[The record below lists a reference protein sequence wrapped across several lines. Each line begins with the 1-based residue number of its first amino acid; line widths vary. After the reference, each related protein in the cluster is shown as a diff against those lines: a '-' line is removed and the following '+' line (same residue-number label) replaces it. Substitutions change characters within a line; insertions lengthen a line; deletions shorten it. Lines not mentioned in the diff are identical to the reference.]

1 MSMRSLKLV
10 PLGAAALLVLQG
22 CVTPPP
28 GPQIVAMPG
37 PNKPFAVFQQDRAVC
52 IQFADEQAGRAATD
66 ANNRQ
71 LGTAAIGTVLGAALG
86 AAVGGGRGAGVGAAS
101 GAIFG
106 TAAGAGPAARAQH
119 RIQYRYD
126 ALYAQCMYSRGNQ
139 VPGFPAPQ
147 APPPP
152 PPPR

>member
-1 MSMRSLKLV
+1 MPSLKLMS
-10 PLGAAALLVLQG
+10 LGVAALFALQG
-22 CVTPPP
+22 CVTPPA

-37 PNKPFAVFQQDRAVC
+37 PNKPFEVFNQDRAVC
-52 IQFADEQAGRAATD
+52 TQFADEQVGRAATE

-86 AAVGGGRGAGVGAAS
+86 AAVGGGRGAGVGAAG

-106 TAAGAGPAARAQH
+106 TAAGSGPAARAQYRLQH
-119 RIQYRYD
+119 RYD

-139 VPGFPAPQ
+139 VPGFAMPPGM
-147 APPPP
+147 PPP

>member
-1 MSMRSLKLV
+1 MPSLKLV
-10 PLGAAALLVLQG
+10 ALGAASLLALQG
-22 CVTPPP
+22 CVTPPA

-37 PNKPFAVFQQDRAVC
+37 PNKPFEVFQQDRAVC
-52 IQFADEQAGRAATD
+52 MQYADEQVGRAAT
-66 ANNRQ
+66 AASNRQ
-71 LGTAAIGTVLGAALG
+71 LGTAVLGTALGAALG

-106 TAAGAGPAARAQH
+106 TAAGAGPAAYAQN
-119 RIQYRYD
+119 RLQYRYD

-139 VPGFPAPQ
+139 VPGFAAP
-147 APPPP
+147 PGVPPP

>member
-1 MSMRSLKLV
+1 MPSLKLMS
-10 PLGAAALLVLQG
+10 LGAAALLALQG
-22 CVTPPP
+22 CVTPPA

-37 PNKPFAVFQQDRAVC
+37 PNKPYDVFNQDRAVC
-52 IQFADEQAGRAATD
+52 MQFADEQVGRAATE

-86 AAVGGGRGAGVGAAS
+86 AAVGGGRGAGVGAAG

-106 TAAGAGPAARAQH
+106 TAAGSGPAARAQY
-119 RIQYRYD
+119 RLQYRYD

-139 VPGFPAPQ
+139 VPGFATPPDV
-147 APPPP
+147 PPP

>member
-1 MSMRSLKLV
+1 MPSLKLMS
-10 PLGAAALLVLQG
+10 LAAAALIALQG

-37 PNKPFAVFQQDRAVC
+37 PNKPFEVFQQDRAVC
-52 IQFADEQAGRAATD
+52 MQFADEQAGRAATA

-101 GAIFG
+101 GAVFG
-106 TAAGAGPAARAQH
+106 TAVGAGQANREQY

-139 VPGFPAPQ
+139 VPGFPAPPG
-147 APPPP
+147 PPPP
-152 PPPR
+152 PPPRR